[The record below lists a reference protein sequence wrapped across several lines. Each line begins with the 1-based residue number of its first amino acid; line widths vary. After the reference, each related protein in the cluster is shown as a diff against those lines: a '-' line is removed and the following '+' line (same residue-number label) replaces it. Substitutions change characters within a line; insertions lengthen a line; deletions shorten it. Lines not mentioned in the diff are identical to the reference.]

1 MTRGC
6 TRSAPGAMVSASV
19 TCELAMGLD
28 KGMQERGLVHGGVE
42 AARASVDAGFFP
54 HTFESRNALALF
66 DRAYESIPLV
76 RSNQNRRHRIKKQ
89 LDV

>member
-42 AARASVDAGFFP
+42 AARASVNAGFFP
-54 HTFESRNALALF
+54 HASKPRYALALF
-66 DRAYESIPLV
+66 DRANKTISLV
-76 RSNQNRRHRIKKQ
+76 RIDEYRRPTVNQQI
-89 LDV
+89 DV